1 MKIQDCEM
9 ADGNRSFLKSEE
21 DRVEDPHVFVYDR
34 RKGENPPKK
43 IAIGGV
49 FTYAE
54 LVSQVSEL
62 VNLYIRIYHI
72 PHLLFHSAADSSI
85 WSALIST

>member
-1 MKIQDCEM
+1 MYEKLASWKIEIEM
-9 ADGNRSFLKSEE
+9 ADAHRSFLKSEE

-54 LVSQVSEL
+54 
-62 VNLYIRIYHI
+62 
-72 PHLLFHSAADSSI
+72 
-85 WSALIST
+85 